1 MSYVITTPFHKNYEE
16 KLRVGRKRVIL
27 LNCAHRDC
35 IRSDVKAERSAM
47 EAWELMVAASDLG
60 KKRGTNKRI
69 EELNPDKRMEP
80 HQVVLE
86 GKKLRHTER

>member
-35 IRSDVKAERSAM
+35 LRSDVKAERFCYGG
-47 EAWELMVAASDLG
+47 LG
-60 KKRGTNKRI
+60 IDGGC
-69 EELNPDKRMEP
+69 E
-80 HQVVLE
+80 
-86 GKKLRHTER
+86 